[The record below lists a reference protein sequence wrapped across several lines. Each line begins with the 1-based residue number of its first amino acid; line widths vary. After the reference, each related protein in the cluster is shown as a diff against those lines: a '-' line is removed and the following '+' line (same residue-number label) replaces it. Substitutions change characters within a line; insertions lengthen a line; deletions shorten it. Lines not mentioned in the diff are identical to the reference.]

1 MSRATALAVL
11 LLAAILEAGGDAL
24 VRSGLH
30 SSAPW
35 RRALLFAFSGL
46 VLFAY
51 GWTVNAP
58 AWDFGKLLG
67 IYVVFFF
74 LVAQLTSWLIF
85 KQPPSLALLI
95 GGLLIVAGGLVIAA
109 AGS

>member
-1 MSRATALAVL
+1 M
-11 LLAAILEAGGDAL
+11 
-24 VRSGLH
+24 RSGLH
-30 SSAPW
+30 SAAPW
-35 RRALLFAFSGL
+35 RRMLLFALSAL

-85 KQPPSLALLI
+85 KQPPSLALAI
-95 GGLLIVAGGLVIAA
+95 GGLLIVAGGLVISA
-109 AGS
+109 AGR